1 MPETSPLARV
11 SIARQQE
18 DGTLDPVEADS
29 LPEDLRGR
37 CVRAIEQY
45 RAEYGTEP
53 NALVIDTTGHIIA
66 SYQTG

>member
-1 MPETSPLARV
+1 MPEPSPLIRV

-18 DGTLDPVEADS
+18 DGTLHPVEADS

-53 NALVIDTTGHIIA
+53 NALVITTTGEIIA
-66 SYQTG
+66 SYQSG